1 MQYLRTTSKA
11 LDDCLREI
19 MNDGL
24 DSTRRGSKE
33 GCKSLFTLGEINM
46 ALA

>member
-1 MQYLRTTSKA
+1 MQRLRTTSKV

-19 MNDGL
+19 MDDGL

-33 GCKSLFTLGEINM
+33 GCQ
-46 ALA
+46 